1 MRSLMDYKMCTT
13 PKFNTGMK
21 KDTVTKMQE
30 ILGKR
35 MPLDKL
41 IGKFLGF

>member
-13 PKFNTGMK
+13 PKFNTAMK